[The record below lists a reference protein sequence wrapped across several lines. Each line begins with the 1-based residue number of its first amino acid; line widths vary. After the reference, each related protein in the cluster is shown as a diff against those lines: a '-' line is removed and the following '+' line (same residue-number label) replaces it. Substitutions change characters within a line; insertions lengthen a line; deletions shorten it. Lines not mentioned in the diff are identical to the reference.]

1 MSPEAE
7 SWDQRSGTY
16 SYSTESAVIWKQQT
30 DKAFIAF
37 TFQLNKSNIWN
48 LTLK

>member
-1 MSPEAE
+1 MNTEAE
-7 SWDQRSGTY
+7 SWDQHSGTH
-16 SYSTESAVIWKQQT
+16 SYSIESAVIWKEQT

-48 LTLK
+48 FTLK